1 MIYMKEIAVL
11 LALLVALTSLGAAEA
26 QRMPMRMPMK
36 NQMPMHMGYKCLG
49 LEGLFLV
56 GPIFEL
62 IGHAFFF
69 VFSRS
74 AMLCMRLAMRFVK

>member
-1 MIYMKEIAVL
+1 MIYMKGIAVL

-26 QRMPMRMPMK
+26 QRMPMRNQMRMPMR
-36 NQMPMHMGYKCLG
+36 MDYRCLG
-49 LEGLFLV
+49 LEDLSLI

-62 IGHAFFF
+62 IGHALFF

-74 AMLCMRLAMRFVK
+74 SMLCMRLAMRFVE

>member
-1 MIYMKEIAVL
+1 MIYMKEMVVL

-36 NQMPMHMGYKCLG
+36 NQMHMGYKCLG

-74 AMLCMRLAMRFVK
+74 SMLCMRLAMRFVK

>member
-1 MIYMKEIAVL
+1 MKGIAVL

-26 QRMPMRMPMK
+26 QRMPMR
-36 NQMPMHMGYKCLG
+36 NQMRMPMHMGYRCLG

-62 IGHAFFF
+62 IGHALFF

-74 AMLCMRLAMRFVK
+74 SMLCMRLAMRFVE

>member
-1 MIYMKEIAVL
+1 MIYMKGIAVL

-26 QRMPMRMPMK
+26 QRMPMRNQMRMPMR
-36 NQMPMHMGYKCLG
+36 MDYRCLG
-49 LEGLFLV
+49 LEGRFVV

-62 IGHAFFF
+62 IGHALFF

-74 AMLCMRLAMRFVK
+74 SMLCMRLAMRFVE

>member
-1 MIYMKEIAVL
+1 MKGIAVL

-36 NQMPMHMGYKCLG
+36 NQMRMPMHMSYKCLG

-62 IGHAFFF
+62 IGHALFF

-74 AMLCMRLAMRFVK
+74 SMLCMRLAMRFVE